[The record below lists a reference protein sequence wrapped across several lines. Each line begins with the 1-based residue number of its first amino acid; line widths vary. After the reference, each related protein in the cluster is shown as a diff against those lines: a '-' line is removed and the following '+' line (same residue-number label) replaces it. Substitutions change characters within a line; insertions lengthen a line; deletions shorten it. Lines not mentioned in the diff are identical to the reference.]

1 MSLTSDRE
9 KDEKTRAMLSE
20 RAEWRMVGKLREL
33 AQKLDSRRTK

>member
-20 RAEWRMVGKLREL
+20 RAEWRSGGEIARACAET
-33 AQKLDSRRTK
+33 R